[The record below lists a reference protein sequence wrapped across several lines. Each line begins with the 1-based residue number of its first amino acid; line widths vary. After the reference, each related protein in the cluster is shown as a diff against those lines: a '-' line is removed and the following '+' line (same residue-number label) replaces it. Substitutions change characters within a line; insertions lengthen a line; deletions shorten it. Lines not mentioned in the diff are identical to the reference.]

1 MMVLSQIY
9 PRLIAWIL
17 DLLHRRTKQ
26 AFIVELNGLKVQICP
41 HVFNPLIGRTT
52 KFFIQHM
59 QIHPFSRVLEI
70 GTGTGAIAAAAAQAG
85 GHLTA
90 TDINPYAIQCARTT
104 MRLNNLQNRVSV
116 LSGDLF
122 EPVKNQTFD
131 VVLFNPPYLASKA
144 SSWIAQAWSA
154 GPQCK
159 LIARFL
165 SGAHQVLVKGE
176 QIQILFSSAT
186 VLTTILQMIRKEGY
200 DIQVIA
206 QGRLLGLLETVYL
219 FQLL

>member
-1 MMVLSQIY
+1 MMGLSQIY
-9 PRLIAWIL
+9 PRLVAWTL
-17 DLLHRRTKQ
+17 DLLHRRTKR

-41 HVFNPLIGRTT
+41 NVFNPLTGRTT

-59 QIHPFSRVLEI
+59 QIHPSSRVLEI
-70 GTGTGAIAAAAAQAG
+70 GTGTGAIAATVAQAG
-85 GHLTA
+85 SHVTA
-90 TDINPYAIQCARTT
+90 TDINPYAVQCARKT
-104 MRLNNLQNRVSV
+104 MRLNNVQNRVSV

-122 EPVKNQTFD
+122 EPVQNRTFD
-131 VVLFNPPYLASKA
+131 VILFNPPYFASKA
-144 SSWIAQAWSA
+144 SSWVAQAWSA
-154 GPQCK
+154 GPECE

-165 SGAHQVLVKGE
+165 SGAHQVLAKGG

-186 VLTTILQMIRKEGY
+186 VLPTILQLIRKEGY